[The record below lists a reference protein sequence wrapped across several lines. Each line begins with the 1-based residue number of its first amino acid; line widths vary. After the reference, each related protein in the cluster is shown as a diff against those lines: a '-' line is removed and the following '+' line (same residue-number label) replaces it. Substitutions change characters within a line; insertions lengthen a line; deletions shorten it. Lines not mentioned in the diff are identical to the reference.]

1 MAKLDD
7 EQVQQFRDVIRTEV
21 RSIVREEVRSVI
33 RIEVRP
39 IVREEVRSEV
49 ASQLDQKLDQK
60 LEPLSEKLDQIRTAQ
75 LEDAAAVATDI
86 VRHARHSADH
96 EQRIKKLE

>member
-7 EQVQQFRDVIRTEV
+7 EQVQQFRELIRTEV
-21 RSIVREEVRSVI
+21 RTVI
-33 RIEVRP
+33 RDEVRP

-60 LEPLSEKLDQIRTAQ
+60 LEPLSEKLDQIRSAQ
-75 LEDAAAVATDI
+75 IEDAAAVATDI
-86 VRHARHSADH
+86 VRLTRHSADH
-96 EQRIKKLE
+96 EKRIKKLERVRA